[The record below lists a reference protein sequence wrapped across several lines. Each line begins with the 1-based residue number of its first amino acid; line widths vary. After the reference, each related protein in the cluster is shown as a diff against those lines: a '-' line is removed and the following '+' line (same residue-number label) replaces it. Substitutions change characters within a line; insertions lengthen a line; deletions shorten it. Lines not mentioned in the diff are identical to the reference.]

1 MTLKIITP
9 PAAEPVSLAEVKAQ
23 LRLDVDDEADLLTGY
38 IQAAREDCEDFHGR
52 SYIERTLEYALDRF
66 PARDRIMLPRP
77 PAQEILAVTYLDAD
91 GAEHEFT
98 DWLPDTDGPAVILK
112 PGSSW
117 PRVSLYPAGAVRV
130 KYLSGYPAKDV
141 EIQHKGEDIS
151 ETLTLQHGPIKGGS
165 ATIFV
170 DSEEA
175 EGYTVD
181 YDTGEV
187 MFSAPPG
194 DGVVTADYVQE
205 TADPAGNVPWAVK
218 AAILQTVGTYYEN
231 RESVAGRGHVPM
243 MIPGTAEDLLWKTRF
258 FFNEEVND

>member
-1 MTLKIITP
+1 MPIKVITP
-9 PAAEPVSLAEVKAQ
+9 PAVEPVTLTEVMAQ
-23 LRLDVDDEADLLTGY
+23 LRLDVDDEADLLLGY

-52 SYIERTLEYALDRF
+52 SYVERTLEYVLDRF
-66 PARDRIMLPRP
+66 PVRDRIMLPRP
-77 PAQEILAVTYLDAD
+77 PVQEILSVTYLDAG

-98 DWLPDTDGPAVILK
+98 DWLPAIDGPAVILK

-130 KYLSGYPAKDV
+130 KYLSGYPANDI
-141 EIQHKGEDIS
+141 EIQHKSEDIS

-165 ATIFV
+165 AAVFV

-175 EGYTVD
+175 EDYTVN

-187 MFSAPPG
+187 TFSSPPG

-205 TADPAGNVPWAVK
+205 ATDPAGHVPWAVK
-218 AAILQTVGTYYEN
+218 AAILQTVATYYEH
-231 RESVAGRGHVPM
+231 RESVASRGHVPM
-243 MIPGTAEDLLWKTRF
+243 QIPGTAEDLLWKTRF
-258 FFNEEVND
+258 FFNEEANS